1 VATALTHQH
10 RVWRIKVFV
19 ATWLSYVGFY
29 FCRKPFSA
37 AKDSI
42 HQDLGWSAT
51 TLANIWTV
59 YLVAYA
65 AGQFLASQMGTIL
78 GPRRNVLIGMAV
90 SIAVAVGMG
99 AVHELSAYVV
109 LAALLGLSQATGWS
123 GNVGTMAGW
132 FHKHERGRVMGW
144 WSTNFTV
151 GAIASGFV
159 MGLVLDRAHWSWC
172 FYTGAL
178 VLGVIWIQFYFLQRS
193 RPEDVGLTPIDDPV
207 TAVDESKIAE
217 PPPAGFMGL
226 SRPAWINLLLVAG
239 FYFFAKFVRYGIWSW
254 AAYFLQENYKIS
266 PGAANIYAIA
276 FDLFG
281 LPSVIL
287 TGYISDR
294 YFDSRRAGISLIMLV
309 GMMGATGLM
318 ILFGGTGVPVFTVLL
333 ALVGFTLFGPDA
345 LLTGAGA
352 IDIGGRQ
359 RATFA
364 AGMISGF
371 GSTGA
376 VVQEQVIGRMYDA
389 KGGDLGPIFGMLFGS
404 AAMATL
410 FVAILVW
417 RNRKGGNGI

>member
-1 VATALTHQH
+1 MATALSHQH

-37 AKDSI
+37 AKDAI
-42 HQDLGWSAT
+42 HNDLGWSAT

-90 SIAVAVGMG
+90 SIAVTIGMG
-99 AVHELSAYVV
+99 AVHDENALFVFAG
-109 LAALLGLSQATGWS
+109 LLGLSQATGWS

-132 FHKHERGRVMGW
+132 FHKHERGFVMGW

-159 MGLVLDRAHWSWC
+159 MGLVLDLARWQWC

-178 VLGVIWIQFYFLQRS
+178 VLIAIWIQFFFLQRS
-193 RPEDVGLTPIDDPV
+193 RPEDVGLPPVDDPA
-207 TAVDESKIAE
+207 TAVDESKIVE
-217 PPPAGFMGL
+217 PPPQGFMGL
-226 SRPAWINLLLVAG
+226 SRSAWLNLMLVAG

-254 AAYFLQENYKIS
+254 AAYFLQENYKLS
-266 PGAANIYAIA
+266 GSAANIYATA

-281 LPSVIL
+281 LPAVIL
-287 TGYISDR
+287 TGYLSDK
-294 YFDSRRAGISLIMLV
+294 YFDARRAGISVIMLV

-318 ILFGGTGVPVFTVLL
+318 ILFGGHSVAVFTILL

-364 AGMISGF
+364 AAVISGF

-376 VVQEQVIGRMYDA
+376 VLQEQVIGRMYDA
-389 KGGDLGPIFGMLFGS
+389 QGGNLGPIFGLLFGS

-410 FVAILVW
+410 FVGLIAW
-417 RNRKGGNGI
+417 RNRRGGNGI